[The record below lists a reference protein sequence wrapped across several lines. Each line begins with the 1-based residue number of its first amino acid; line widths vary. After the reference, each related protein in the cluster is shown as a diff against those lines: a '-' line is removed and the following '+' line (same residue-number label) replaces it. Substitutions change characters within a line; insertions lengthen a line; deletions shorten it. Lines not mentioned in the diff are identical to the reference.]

1 MRILLIDG
9 HPDENR
15 LSAHLLDHY
24 AGQCP
29 AHAEIDRLAIRDIAF
44 DPILKKGY
52 SVRQTW
58 EPDLINAARL
68 IDACDH
74 IVFAFPMWW
83 GAEPA
88 LVKGF
93 LDRILVPHFA
103 FRYRETGQMWDRLL
117 GGRSADALVTMDTP
131 SLFLRFAYHNAI
143 AHRWRG
149 QIFDFCGFKPARFE
163 IFATVRQGKAE
174 TNMPKWLR
182 RVARLARSVPA
193 AKGEKM
199 SSLDAFLA
207 YGSNR
212 LESP

>member
-29 AHAEIDRLAIRDIAF
+29 PHAKIDRLAIRDIAF

-52 SVRQTW
+52 AVRQPW
-58 EPDLINAARL
+58 EPDLIEAARL

-103 FRYRETGQMWDRLL
+103 FRYRETGQLWDRLL

-131 SLFLRFAYHNAI
+131 SIFLRFVYHNAI
-143 AHRWRG
+143 VHRWRG

-163 IFATVRQGKAE
+163 VFATVRKGKAA
-174 TNMPKWLR
+174 TLLPKWLT
-182 RVARLARSVPA
+182 RVAKLAGSVPGVQSD
-193 AKGEKM
+193 KKSGLE
-199 SSLDAFLA
+199 AFLA

>member
-29 AHAEIDRLAIRDIAF
+29 SHAKIDRLAIRDIAF

-52 SVRQTW
+52 AVRQPW
-58 EPDLINAARL
+58 EPDLIEAARL

-103 FRYRETGQMWDRLL
+103 FRYRETGQLWDRLL
-117 GGRSADALVTMDTP
+117 AGRSADALVTMDTP
-131 SLFLRFAYHNAI
+131 SIFLRFVYHNAI
-143 AHRWRG
+143 VHRWRG

-163 IFATVRQGKAE
+163 VFATVRKGKAA
-174 TNMPKWLR
+174 TLLPKWLK
-182 RVARLARSVPA
+182 RVAKLARSVPA
-193 AKGEKM
+193 AQGDKK
-199 SSLDAFLA
+199 SSLEAFLA